1 MNETETFRN
10 YYDQQLGEKPKEDLR
25 DAFMAEYAV
34 TESTFYYR
42 KNKSGFSPSQKKFI
56 CRQLNVSPEV
66 LWPNQNIVLPE
77 LLTPKK

>member
-1 MNETETFRN
+1 MEENEIFKKH
-10 YYDQQLGEKPKEDLR
+10 YKEELTLKEQTNLR
-25 DAFMAEYAV
+25 DNYMYEYAV

-42 KNKSGFSPSQKKFI
+42 MNKSGFSPSQKKFI
-56 CRQLNVSPEV
+56 CRQLNVSPDV